1 MLTSGMTRLLIA
13 GLAAFPLM
21 KDDGDGVGVSA
32 QPFNYLIWAD
42 EKPRRASAVPTGR
55 KPKVT
60 CSYRRWWYANDLKK
74 EGANAPDPDRPLST
88 EQPKEGAWYEVRCSD
103 GYRNIVWI
111 KNRKSTAAIRER
123 LARRAY
129 ERIPISAPKVLTAP
143 PRGREGLVGLPHW
156 FYLAQG
162 EWVSKSKRLHA
173 GGVWA
178 EATATPQ
185 RMTVET
191 GDGHTLVCA
200 GPGTTYDS
208 SRPAAL
214 QRSTCS
220 HRYVQPAHA
229 RRVTVSVTWRGTWQG
244 SGGAGGALPPI
255 TRSVTFPVRVV
266 EAQALV
272 TKG

>member
-1 MLTSGMTRLLIA
+1 LFAGTMTHLLVA
-13 GLAAFPLM
+13 GLVVSPLL
-21 KDDGDGVGVSA
+21 KDDDGVGVSA

-42 EKPRRASAVPTGR
+42 EKPRRASAVPAGK

-60 CSYRRWWYANDLKK
+60 CSYRRWWYVNGLKK
-74 EGANAPDPDRPLST
+74 VGGDAADPDRPLST

-111 KNRKSTAAIRER
+111 KNRQSPRVVRER

-129 ERIPISAPKVLTAP
+129 ERIPITPPKVLTAP
-143 PRGREGLVGLPHW
+143 PRGQDGLVGLPHW
-156 FYLAQG
+156 FYLAKGQ
-162 EWVSKSKRLHA
+162 WVAKSKRLHA
-173 GGVWA
+173 GAIWA

-185 RMTVET
+185 RMTIDT
-191 GDGHTLVCA
+191 GDGRTLTCD
-200 GPGTTYDS
+200 GPGVAYDA
-208 SRPAAL
+208 SRPASL

-220 HRYVQPAHA
+220 HRYLQPARA
-229 RRVTVSVTWRGTWQG
+229 RQVTVSVTWRGTWHG
-244 SGGAGGALPPI
+244 SGGAGGTLPPI
-255 TRSVTFPVRVV
+255 TRSVTFPIRVV